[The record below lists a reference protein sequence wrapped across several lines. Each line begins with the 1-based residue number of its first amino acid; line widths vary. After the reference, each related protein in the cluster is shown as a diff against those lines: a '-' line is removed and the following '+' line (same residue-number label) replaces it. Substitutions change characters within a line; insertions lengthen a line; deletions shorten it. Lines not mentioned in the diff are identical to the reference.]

1 MLLTQCCDHPYLVDP
16 NLRNSFKEDA
26 SIDSLDVDI
35 NVSGK
40 LQLLDK
46 FLSEIKQCGFRVV
59 VLFQVTNLL
68 KFYSNCQGPLC
79 HFFLYNAWHV
89 LSNIAASGQLR
100 KDMHWRHTR

>member
-1 MLLTQCCDHPYLVDP
+1 MVFTCIMKLESGTTFGSSVNAIPKSSCRTRLFA
-16 NLRNSFKEDA
+16 NLSEEDA

-59 VLFQVTNLL
+59 VLFQ
-68 KFYSNCQGPLC
+68 
-79 HFFLYNAWHV
+79 
-89 LSNIAASGQLR
+89 
-100 KDMHWRHTR
+100 